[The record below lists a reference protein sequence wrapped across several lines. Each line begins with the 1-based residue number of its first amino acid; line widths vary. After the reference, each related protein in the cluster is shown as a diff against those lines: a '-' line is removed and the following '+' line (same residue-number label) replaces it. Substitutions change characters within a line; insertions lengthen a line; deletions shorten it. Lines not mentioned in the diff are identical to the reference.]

1 MSGQLIAKFQQHWAG
16 FKIPSDAPLL
26 LALSGGADSTALFCL
41 LRESGMPFSAAH
53 VNYGLRGK
61 ESDKDE
67 AFCKAL
73 CKAHSI
79 PLYVYGAADEMKSSG
94 ASIQEKARTIR
105 YRFFNELAADKGF
118 NFILTAHHS
127 DDSIETFFIN
137 LLRGSGVNGLAGI
150 PEKNG
155 NIIRPLLHFS
165 KAELIAYLLQNG
177 QDFCEDAS
185 NRKNDYLRNRIRH
198 HLPPALEKIEP
209 CAEKRILQSIENLS
223 ADSALLGY
231 FIAREFPDSI
241 DKTAIATCLKFPA
254 ELRAALLF
262 QRFRSIGLQAAQALQ
277 LAAALEGIPGK
288 QFYCGNHRIL
298 IDREYI
304 LAEEITPAEMPEILI
319 NETDLSIPG
328 YTLQVMRPEEAK
340 LHLGGTGFLLDMD
353 SLQFPLCWRKILPGD
368 SMIPLGMK
376 GRKNIS
382 DILID
387 QKTDRFSKEKLHV
400 LCSRDEIVWLESFRI
415 SDSSKITAHT
425 SRVLHI
431 FPENW

>member
-1 MSGQLIAKFQQHWAG
+1 MSSQLSVKFREHWAG
-16 FKIPSDAPLL
+16 FKIPSDATLL
-26 LALSGGADSTALFCL
+26 LAFSGGADSTALFHL
-41 LRESGMPFSAAH
+41 LRESGIPFSAAH
-53 VNYGLRGK
+53 VNYGLRGE
-61 ESDKDE
+61 ESQNDE

-79 PLYVYGAADEMKSSG
+79 PLYLYGAADEMKSSG

-105 YRFFNELAADKGF
+105 YRFFNELVADNGF

-127 DDSIETFFIN
+127 GDSIETFFIN
-137 LLRGSGVNGLAGI
+137 LLRGSGVNGLSGI

-165 KAELIAYLLQNG
+165 KAELTAYLHQMG
-177 QDFCEDAS
+177 QGFREDAS
-185 NRKNDYLRNRIRH
+185 NGKDDYLRNRIRH
-198 HLPPALEKIEP
+198 HLLPSMEKVNSLAGE
-209 CAEKRILQSIENLS
+209 RVLQSMEHLS

-231 FIAREFPDSI
+231 FIAREFPVSI
-241 DKTAIATCLKFPA
+241 DKTAIETCLKFPA
-254 ELRAALLF
+254 ELRAPLLF

-277 LAAALEGIPGK
+277 LAVALEGIPGK
-288 QFYCGNHRIL
+288 QFYCGNHRML

-304 LAEEITPAEMPEILI
+304 LAEEITPAEMPDILI
-319 NETDLSIPG
+319 DETDLSIPG
-328 YTLQVMRPEEAK
+328 YSLQVIPTEEAK
-340 LHLGGTGFLLDMD
+340 PLMGGTGFLLDMD
-353 SLQFPLCWRKILPGD
+353 TLKFPLRWRKILPGD

-400 LCSRDEIVWLESFRI
+400 LCSGDEIVWLESFRI

-425 SRVLHI
+425 SRVLYI